1 MMLSRRQSR
10 RNFARA
16 SGLLWMSGVL
26 FLQASQ
32 GSAETL
38 DRIAVTVDRHV
49 ITLSDVLLDLRISAL
64 LDGKAPDLSGPSRRK
79 AAERLVDL
87 YLVLEETAVTR
98 APQPALAEVAP
109 FLQPIRARY
118 SSDAD
123 YSSALQGAGISEAEL
138 KDHLLAGLRMMRYT
152 DLRFRPEVPITD
164 QDLQDA
170 FVELRA
176 KRPATEQAP
185 NFEASRTQLEELVAN
200 RRVLEALDR
209 WLAMTRTETQILYRD
224 AAFR

>member
-1 MMLSRRQSR
+1 MMLSRQQSR

-16 SGLLWMSGVL
+16 SGLLWMSAVL
-26 FLQASQ
+26 FVPAPQ

-38 DRIAVTVDRHV
+38 DRIAVTVNRHV
-49 ITLSDVLLDLRISAL
+49 ITLSDVLLDLRISAF
-64 LDGKAPDLSGPSRRK
+64 LDGKSPDLSGPSRRK

-87 YLVLEETAVTR
+87 YLVLEDAAVTR
-98 APQPALAEVAP
+98 APQPAPAEVAP
-109 FLQPIRARY
+109 FLQPVRARY

-123 YSSALQGAGISEAEL
+123 YNSALQGAGISEAEL
-138 KDHLLAGLRMMRYT
+138 KEHLLAGLRMMRYT

-170 FVELRA
+170 FEELRA
-176 KRPATEQAP
+176 KRPATAQAP